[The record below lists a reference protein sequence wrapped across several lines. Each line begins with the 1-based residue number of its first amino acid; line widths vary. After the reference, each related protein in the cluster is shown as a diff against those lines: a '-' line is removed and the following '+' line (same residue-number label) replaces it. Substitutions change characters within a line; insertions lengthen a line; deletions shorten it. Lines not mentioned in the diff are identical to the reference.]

1 MICNRPDI
9 SSADRWEFVKDFVE
23 DFVAI
28 LVAIHFATPF
38 ATKNDRDNF
47 AIISLKISLLHF
59 KFWRNPNEILAKI
72 NVARSYG
79 KTFCH
84 KKTPDKKSDEI
95 LTKWKRKKQRR
106 KSFYQKIL
114 QAVGNYGGVRS
125 QYILIWWSTVLVSSF
140 NCESRACYV
149 GNPHKSFFFRVRES
163 NFFFFAKVS
172 RKLDIIIV

>member
-1 MICNRPDI
+1 MVLLMICNRPDI

-38 ATKNDRDNF
+38 ATKNARDNF

-72 NVARSYG
+72 NVAKSYG

-84 KKTPDKKSDEI
+84 KKRPTKS
-95 LTKWKRKKQRR
+95 LTKFWRNENENNEENPFTRKYCKR
-106 KSFYQKIL
+106 
-114 QAVGNYGGVRS
+114 
-125 QYILIWWSTVLVSSF
+125 
-140 NCESRACYV
+140 
-149 GNPHKSFFFRVRES
+149 
-163 NFFFFAKVS
+163 
-172 RKLDIIIV
+172 